1 MKLVTHSLKFPRPV
15 LSPLALL
22 SVLLPLTLQSHP
34 AIATD
39 FTSDRIP
46 QTSSTVGL
54 RVEQSTQLNQATLYQ
69 SWVNHETIYR
79 QTGVEYRREYCPRNR
94 DHKNYRRD
102 RHDRDR
108 HDRDRRYK
116 SDNYYYDHHDDS
128 AWNDPFWSG
137 YSNESSYGP
146 PVLVSSQNV
155 APYRQNTPRLRA
167 FFISPSTPPA
177 SGLRVVIRNQTI
189 GSSPAPYTDREYD
202 AGSRSESF
210 NLSPGDD
217 HHSKHLA
224 VLKGQNL
231 MTYQIKRGNV
241 VLESGEFT
249 VNVDIVD
256 RYTSISKTLPR
267 RVVNV
272 PCRSRYRH

>member
-1 MKLVTHSLKFPRPV
+1 MCP
-15 LSPLALL
+15 
-22 SVLLPLTLQSHP
+22 QS

-39 FTSDRIP
+39 FTSDRVT
-46 QTSSTVGL
+46 QTSPEVGL
-54 RVEQSTQLNQATLYQ
+54 RFDQSTQFNQATLYQ
-69 SWVNHETIYR
+69 TWVNHETIYR
-79 QTGVEYRREYCPRNR
+79 QPGVEYRREYCPKPR
-94 DHKNYRRD
+94 DRKNYRQ
-102 RHDRDR
+102 DR

-116 SDNYYYDHHDDS
+116 SDDYYYDHHDNS

-167 FFISPSTPPA
+167 FFISPTTPPA
-177 SGLRVVIRNQTI
+177 PGLRVVIRNQTI
-189 GSSPAPYTDREYD
+189 GSNPAPYTDREYD
-202 AGSRSESF
+202 AGSRSEDF

-272 PCRSRYRH
+272 PCRSRYRY

>member
-1 MKLVTHSLKFPRPV
+1 M
-15 LSPLALL
+15 SP
-22 SVLLPLTLQSHP
+22 QS

-39 FTSDRIP
+39 FPRDRVP
-46 QTSSTVGL
+46 PSSAEVGL
-54 RVEQSTQLNQATLYQ
+54 RFEQSTQLNQATLYQ

-108 HDRDRRYK
+108 RYK
-116 SDNYYYDHHDDS
+116 SDDYYYDNHDSD
-128 AWNDPFWSG
+128 WDPTWASYPG
-137 YSNESSYGP
+137 ESSYGP

-155 APYRQNTPRLRA
+155 APYRQNTPRLKA
-167 FFISPSTPPA
+167 FFISPTTPPA
-177 SGLRVVIRNQTI
+177 PGLRVIVRNQTI
-189 GSSPAPYTDREYD
+189 GSNPAPYTDREYD
-202 AGSRSESF
+202 AGSRSEDF

-231 MTYQIKRGNV
+231 MAYQIKRGNV
-241 VLESGEFT
+241 VIESGEFT

-272 PCRSRYRH
+272 PCRSKYRR